1 MSAIALAASA
11 FPPQTRLGYR
21 TGDQWEPAIAA
32 DSRGHVYVG
41 FNHEEKL
48 FVASSHDGGQTFSR
62 LAVNPNAERGSS
74 LAGGA
79 TVDPAGNIYFGWT
92 AYARH
97 DMEKSSVNIYVSRS
111 ADGGR
116 TWTTAL
122 LDRSSAPPGCE
133 GEGCQTGYLGPQ
145 IALASDSAGALYA
158 LWNGGVVNV
167 GASPIDVAS

>member
-1 MSAIALAASA
+1 MVWAMSGIALAASA

-32 DSRGHVYVG
+32 DSRGHIYVLYPQYGAVRVTDGYVG
-41 FNHEEKL
+41 SNDEETL

-62 LAVNPNAERGSS
+62 VAVNPNAERGSS

-79 TVDPAGNIYFGWT
+79 TVDPAGNIYLGWT

-111 ADGGR
+111 ADG
-116 TWTTAL
+116 
-122 LDRSSAPPGCE
+122 
-133 GEGCQTGYLGPQ
+133 
-145 IALASDSAGALYA
+145 
-158 LWNGGVVNV
+158 
-167 GASPIDVAS
+167 